1 MCALNA
7 RNIRE
12 LRNVKYVLYGKT
24 LEFFMQQKEDF
35 FDSQIYYWKMEGELL
50 DEKRRSWEEEN
61 YCL

>member
-24 LEFFMQQKEDF
+24 LEFAIQQKEDF